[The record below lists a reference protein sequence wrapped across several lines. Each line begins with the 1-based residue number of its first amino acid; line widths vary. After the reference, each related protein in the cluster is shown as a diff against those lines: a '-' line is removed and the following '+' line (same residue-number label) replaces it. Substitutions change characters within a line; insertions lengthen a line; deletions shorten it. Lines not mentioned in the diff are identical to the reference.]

1 MAQDKFR
8 LDGKVGLITGGGR
21 GIGRAIALAFSRV
34 GAAVAVAARTDEE
47 TRSVADEIA
56 ADGGRALAV
65 HCDVLDREQVLSMV
79 AGVEKELGG
88 IDILV
93 NNAGG
98 GCAIV
103 PFLDLPEDVWD
114 LHVARNLKSVFLCS
128 QAVGRSMAG
137 RVGGTMINISSV
149 MGLGPHP
156 LRSPY
161 SAAKAGV
168 VALTQTL
175 SVELAPHNIRVNAI
189 APGFIEVARYWK
201 QFPNYEQTVRKAR
214 LAKVPS
220 GRMGRPE
227 DVADLAVFLASDASS
242 YINGQV
248 IRQDG
253 GLVTTV
259 YYKSEDSRAEW
270 W

>member
-1 MAQDKFR
+1 MNDKFS
-8 LDGKVGLITGGGR
+8 LEGKVGLITGGGR
-21 GIGRAIALAFSRV
+21 GIGRAIALAFSRA

-47 TRSVADEIA
+47 LHSVADEIA
-56 ADGGRALAV
+56 ASGGRALPV
-65 HCDVLDREQVLSMV
+65 HCDVLRRDEVV
-79 AGVEKELGG
+79 AMASAVEKEFGG

-98 GCAIV
+98 GCPSV
-103 PFLDLPEDVWD
+103 PFFELPEDVWD
-114 LHVARNLKSVFLCS
+114 LHVARNLKTVFLCS
-128 QAVGRSMAG
+128 QAVGRGMAA
-137 RVGGTMINISSV
+137 RGGGVMINISSV

-156 LRSPY
+156 LRAPY

-168 VALTQTL
+168 VALTKTL

-189 APGFIEVARYWK
+189 APGFIEVARFWK
-201 QFPNYEQTVRKAR
+201 QFPNYEQTVRRAR
-214 LAKVPS
+214 LAKVPL
-220 GRMGRPE
+220 GRMGIPD
-227 DVADLAVFLASDASS
+227 DVGDLAVFLASEASS

-248 IRQDG
+248 IRLDG

>member
-1 MAQDKFR
+1 MNDKFS
-8 LDGKVGLITGGGR
+8 LQGKVGLITGGGR
-21 GIGRAIALAFSRV
+21 GIGRAIALAFSRA

-47 TRSVADEIA
+47 LHSVADEIA
-56 ADGGRALAV
+56 ASGGRALPV
-65 HCDVLDREQVLSMV
+65 HCDVLRRDEVV
-79 AGVEKELGG
+79 AMASAVEKEFGG

-98 GCAIV
+98 GCPIV
-103 PFLDLPEDVWD
+103 PFFELPEDVWD
-114 LHVARNLKSVFLCS
+114 LHVARNLKTVFLCS
-128 QAVGRSMAG
+128 QAVGRGMAA
-137 RVGGTMINISSV
+137 RGGGVMINISSV

-156 LRSPY
+156 LRAPY

-168 VALTQTL
+168 VALTKTL

-189 APGFIEVARYWK
+189 APGFIEVARFWK
-201 QFPNYEQTVRKAR
+201 QFPNYEQTVRRAR
-214 LAKVPS
+214 LAKVPL
-220 GRMGRPE
+220 GRMGVPD
-227 DVADLAVFLASDASS
+227 DVGDLAVFLASEASS

-248 IRQDG
+248 IRLDG

>member
-1 MAQDKFR
+1 MGDQKFR

-21 GIGRAIALAFSRV
+21 GIGRAIATAFSQA
-34 GAAVAVAARTDEE
+34 GAAVVVAARTDEE
-47 TRSVADEIA
+47 IRAAADEMTA
-56 ADGGRALAV
+56 SGGRAMAV
-65 HCDVLDREQVLSMV
+65 HCDVLDRGQVLAMV
-79 AGVEKELGG
+79 AEVETKFGR

-98 GCAIV
+98 GCPVV
-103 PFLDLPEDVWD
+103 PFFELPEDVWD

-128 QAVGRSMAG
+128 QAVGRGMATRG
-137 RVGGTMINISSV
+137 GGTMINIGSV

-156 LRSPY
+156 LRAPY

-168 VALTQTL
+168 AALTQTL

-189 APGFIEVARYWK
+189 APGFIEVPRFWK
-201 QFPNYEQTVRKAR
+201 QFPNYEKTVRRAR
-214 LAKVPS
+214 LAKVPL
-220 GRMGRPE
+220 GRMGVPD
-227 DVADLAVFLASDASS
+227 DVGDLAVFLASDASS

-248 IRQDG
+248 IRLDG

>member
-1 MAQDKFR
+1 MGDQKFR

-21 GIGRAIALAFSRV
+21 GIGRAIATAFSQA
-34 GAAVAVAARTDEE
+34 GAAVVVAARTDEE
-47 TRSVADEIA
+47 IRAAADEMTA
-56 ADGGRALAV
+56 SGGRAMAV
-65 HCDVLDREQVLSMV
+65 HCDVLDRGQVLAMV
-79 AGVEKELGG
+79 AEVETKFGR

-98 GCAIV
+98 GCPVV
-103 PFLDLPEDVWD
+103 PFFELPEDVWD

-128 QAVGRSMAG
+128 QAVGRGMATRG
-137 RVGGTMINISSV
+137 GGTMINIGSV

-156 LRSPY
+156 LRAPY

-168 VALTQTL
+168 AALTQTL

-189 APGFIEVARYWK
+189 APGFIEVPRFWK
-201 QFPNYEQTVRKAR
+201 QFPNYEQTVRRAR
-214 LAKVPS
+214 LAKVPL
-220 GRMGRPE
+220 GRMGVPD
-227 DVADLAVFLASDASS
+227 DVGDLAVFLASDASS
-242 YINGQV
+242 YITGQV
-248 IRQDG
+248 IRLDG

-259 YYKSEDSRAEW
+259 YYKSEDSHAEW